1 MTPCD
6 ICQSRGLVRVNY
18 HNGEPYDL
26 GICWCAWG
34 KVYRIG
40 GEALVRQRMELGAA
54 HRVGNLED
62 FEDEPAAVAVPASV
76 TRGNF
81 LEAGQS
87 AKRKA
92 KL

>member
-1 MTPCD
+1 MTPCQT
-6 ICQSRGLVRVNY
+6 CNSKGLVRVNY
-18 HNGEPYDL
+18 HSGEAYDL

-34 KVYRIG
+34 QVYRVG
-40 GEALVRQRMELGAA
+40 GEALVRDRMQLGPE
-54 HRVGNLED
+54 HRVGDLRD
-62 FEDEPAAVAVPASV
+62 FQEEPTAVPGSV
-76 TRGNF
+76 MRANF